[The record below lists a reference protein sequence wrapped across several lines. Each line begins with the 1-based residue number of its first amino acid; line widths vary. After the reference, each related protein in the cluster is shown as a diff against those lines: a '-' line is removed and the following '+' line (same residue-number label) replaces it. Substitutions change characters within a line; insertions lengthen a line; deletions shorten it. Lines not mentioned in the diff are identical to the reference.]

1 MQLTESPV
9 SPASASLKNAQSSMS
24 CNSTHAGQLTQMH
37 LDNYSSSPKSK
48 FPLTSQKSRNIT
60 VAIAGFLACDMRPFS
75 TVENIGFTNL
85 VGILEPNFE
94 MPSRTHIAQKVMPEL
109 YTKVKKRILTDSNN
123 ADFIAVT
130 TDGWTSRAAQGY
142 ITITAHYI
150 DDNFEIQ
157 NHTLQ
162 TRQLNSSHID
172 ENLAEVLTNA
182 VEEWGL
188 KKSQPVAITTDN
200 ASNIVSG
207 ISNISSVFPP
217 TLGVSHIH

>member
-1 MQLTESPV
+1 
-9 SPASASLKNAQSSMS
+9 MS

-37 LDNYSSSPKSK
+37 LHNYSSPNSK

-60 VAIAGFLACDMRPFS
+60 VAIAGFLACDMRPFL
-75 TVENIGFTNL
+75 TVENIGFKNL
-85 VGILEPNFE
+85 VSILEPKFE

-130 TDGWTSRAAQGY
+130 TDGWASRATQGY

-162 TRQLNSSHID
+162 TKQLNSSHT
-172 ENLAEVLTNA
+172 AESF
-182 VEEWGL
+182 G
-188 KKSQPVAITTDN
+188 
-200 ASNIVSG
+200 
-207 ISNISSVFPP
+207 
-217 TLGVSHIH
+217 